1 MIIDLSMLVNEDTV
15 VFPGDAKPVFEPAG
29 TMATTDFVDNV
40 IHVNNHLGTH
50 IDAPAHMVE
59 GGKMLK
65 DFPIESFIVSAL
77 CIDARGRDLLDVD
90 LVETVDLRQ
99 AQAVL
104 FYTGMGDD
112 YTDQAYATDYP
123 KISLGLADALVEMKM
138 TMVGVDMIS
147 YDHDEPFPV
156 HKRLLKEDILLIENL
171 TNLDKLVGR
180 IFKLYALP
188 VNFDLEA
195 APARVVAELSD

>member
-15 VFPGDAKPVFEPAG
+15 VFPGDANPVFEPAG

-65 DFPIESFIVSAL
+65 DFPIERFVVSGL
-77 CIDARGRDLLDVD
+77 CIDARNRDLLDVD
-90 LVETVDLRQ
+90 LLENVDLRQ
-99 AQAVL
+99 TQAVL

-123 KISLGLADALVEMKM
+123 KISLELAEALVENKL

-147 YDHDEPFPV
+147 YDHDEPFPI
-156 HKRLLKEDILLIENL
+156 HKRLLKEEILLIENL
-171 TNLDKLVGR
+171 TNLYQLAGKV
-180 IFKLYALP
+180 FKLYALP
-188 VNFDLEA
+188 INFDLEA
-195 APARVVAELSD
+195 APARVIAELSS